1 MSELKD
7 TFFRPTTVATS
18 YVAKLQRGAVLRPLA
33 ADRLG
38 KRGSVAAI
46 KSATLHVSRLWRDRI
61 AELQE
66 HGGPFTHGSRD
77 PEARVQYMRN
87 CMPAFAGVRPTANVC
102 NARTICPFCY
112 ARQVGELW
120 GRFVRAMPGRQFQEE
135 EPQEA
140 PGELRAITL
149 DEVPQKS
156 AEYHLI
162 ERRNIRRIPYH
173 VQTLSDVGVTTQF
186 VTQLLQSVSAARA
199 AMLRRVRPYGAYSA
213 LTVEPDTH
221 GWRIKSR
228 QLFIVRKNDNIE
240 HLLDPVT
247 RGMCYRHVYPT
258 RDILLRALT
267 ATCIYPRRM
276 MDGDPLLTSII
287 LKASA
292 GVRLSSTAGALRSKR
307 TDHE

>member
-1 MSELKD
+1 MPDLKD

-38 KRGSVAAI
+38 KHGSAAAI

-61 AELQE
+61 AALQE
-66 HGGPFTHGSRD
+66 HGDVLTHGRRD
-77 PEARVQYMRN
+77 PEARLQFLRN
-87 CMPAFAGVRPTANVC
+87 CLPAFSGVRPTTTPCTA
-102 NARTICPFCY
+102 AKICPFCY
-112 ARQVGELW
+112 AREVGELW
-120 GRFVRAMPGRQFQEE
+120 GRFVRAMPGRQFQED
-135 EPQEA
+135 EA
-140 PGELRAITL
+140 QDLGELRGITL
-149 DEVPQKS
+149 DETPQKS

-162 ERRNIRRIPYH
+162 ERRNVRRIPYH
-173 VQTLSDVGVTTQF
+173 VQTLSEVGLTLAF
-186 VTQLLQSVSAARA
+186 VTQVLQSVSTARA
-199 AMLRRVRPYGAYSA
+199 AMLKRVRPYGAYCA
-213 LTVEPDTH
+213 VTVEPETH

-228 QLFIVRKNDNIE
+228 QLFLVRKNDNIE
-240 HLLDPVT
+240 NLLDPVT

-267 ATCIYPRRM
+267 ATCLYPRRL

-292 GVRLSSTAGALRSKR
+292 GVRLSSTAGALRSNK
-307 TDHE
+307 D